1 MKLTKRD
8 VDDVYRLDFGPG
20 TAPIILSEE
29 EMDELR
35 AHLQAE
41 RDEQLGRWRDP
52 ENPNIVVYPRPDD
65 DDEDGRCVSLVD
77 ESSGEYWLSWERI
90 AIYDSSARYFAAHP
104 TPKPEPKPW
113 EDAEPVII
121 LHEGADEDEGDVRW
135 VGEVVS
141 CPRQCRRHHKPEPS
155 SSVVF
160 LHEDGVKQTPAE
172 RFASW
177 LLERKASR
185 QAAREY
191 EARRCYPS
199 STRPN
204 Y

>member
-1 MKLTKRD
+1 MNEVQVSL
-8 VDDVYRLDFGPG
+8 DDVGRVQLRRAGG
-20 TAPIILSEE
+20 
-29 EMDELR
+29 DEGVYTLETTEALR
-35 AHLQAE
+35 AFFQAE
-41 RDEQLGRWRDP
+41 RDEQLGR
-52 ENPNIVVYPRPDD
+52 
-65 DDEDGRCVSLVD
+65 
-77 ESSGEYWLSWERI
+77 
-90 AIYDSSARYFAAHP
+90 
-104 TPKPEPKPW
+104 
-113 EDAEPVII
+113 
-121 LHEGADEDEGDVRW
+121 
-135 VGEVVS
+135 
-141 CPRQCRRHHKPEPS
+141 CRRHHKPEPS

>member
-1 MKLTKRD
+1 MNSYTASNGVELTITRD
-8 VDDVYRLDFGPG
+8 RVVRWRPG
-20 TAPIILSEE
+20 IPPDLVSSA
-29 EMDELR
+29 LR
-35 AHLQAE
+35 EYFQAE
-41 RDEQLGRWRDP
+41 RDEQLG
-52 ENPNIVVYPRPDD
+52 
-65 DDEDGRCVSLVD
+65 
-77 ESSGEYWLSWERI
+77 
-90 AIYDSSARYFAAHP
+90 
-104 TPKPEPKPW
+104 
-113 EDAEPVII
+113 
-121 LHEGADEDEGDVRW
+121 RW

-177 LLERKASR
+177 RLERKASR

>member
-1 MKLTKRD
+1 MNEVQVSL
-8 VDDVYRLDFGPG
+8 DDVGRVQLRRAGG
-20 TAPIILSEE
+20 
-29 EMDELR
+29 DEGVYTLETTEALR
-35 AHLQAE
+35 AFFQAE
-41 RDEQLGRWRDP
+41 RDEQRG
-52 ENPNIVVYPRPDD
+52 
-65 DDEDGRCVSLVD
+65 
-77 ESSGEYWLSWERI
+77 
-90 AIYDSSARYFAAHP
+90 
-104 TPKPEPKPW
+104 
-113 EDAEPVII
+113 
-121 LHEGADEDEGDVRW
+121 RW

-177 LLERKASR
+177 RLERKASR

-199 STRPN
+199 SPRPN

>member
-1 MKLTKRD
+1 MKIKTYGDGSARLLWDWRDIALT
-8 VDDVYRLDFGPG
+8 
-20 TAPIILSEE
+20 TANFET
-29 EMDELR
+29 LR
-35 AHLQAE
+35 AFFQAE
-41 RDEQLGRWRDP
+41 RDEQLG
-52 ENPNIVVYPRPDD
+52 
-65 DDEDGRCVSLVD
+65 
-77 ESSGEYWLSWERI
+77 
-90 AIYDSSARYFAAHP
+90 
-104 TPKPEPKPW
+104 
-113 EDAEPVII
+113 
-121 LHEGADEDEGDVRW
+121 
-135 VGEVVS
+135 
-141 CPRQCRRHHKPEPS
+141 QCRRHHKPEPS

-177 LLERKASR
+177 RLERKASR

>member
-35 AHLQAE
+35 AFFQAE
-41 RDEQLGRWRDP
+41 RDEQLG
-52 ENPNIVVYPRPDD
+52 
-65 DDEDGRCVSLVD
+65 
-77 ESSGEYWLSWERI
+77 
-90 AIYDSSARYFAAHP
+90 
-104 TPKPEPKPW
+104 
-113 EDAEPVII
+113 
-121 LHEGADEDEGDVRW
+121 RW

-141 CPRQCRRHHKPEPS
+141 CPRQCRRHHKPEPSS

>member
-1 MKLTKRD
+1 MNEVQVSL
-8 VDDVYRLDFGPG
+8 DDVGRVQLRRAGG
-20 TAPIILSEE
+20 
-29 EMDELR
+29 DEGVYTLEAFWVQAAR
-35 AHLQAE
+35 EYFQAE
-41 RDEQLGRWRDP
+41 RDEELGR
-52 ENPNIVVYPRPDD
+52 
-65 DDEDGRCVSLVD
+65 
-77 ESSGEYWLSWERI
+77 
-90 AIYDSSARYFAAHP
+90 
-104 TPKPEPKPW
+104 
-113 EDAEPVII
+113 
-121 LHEGADEDEGDVRW
+121 
-135 VGEVVS
+135 
-141 CPRQCRRHHKPEPS
+141 CRRHHKPEPS

>member
-35 AHLQAE
+35 AHFQAE
-41 RDEQLGRWRDP
+41 RDEQLG
-52 ENPNIVVYPRPDD
+52 
-65 DDEDGRCVSLVD
+65 
-77 ESSGEYWLSWERI
+77 
-90 AIYDSSARYFAAHP
+90 
-104 TPKPEPKPW
+104 
-113 EDAEPVII
+113 
-121 LHEGADEDEGDVRW
+121 
-135 VGEVVS
+135 
-141 CPRQCRRHHKPEPS
+141 QCRRHHKPEPS

>member
-1 MKLTKRD
+1 MSHLQQRGPVQVTLERGML
-8 VDDVYRLDFGPG
+8 RLRRGNPQAEGLYDQD
-20 TAPIILSEE
+20 TTNA
-29 EMDELR
+29 LR
-35 AHLQAE
+35 AFFQAE
-41 RDEQLGRWRDP
+41 RDEQLG
-52 ENPNIVVYPRPDD
+52 
-65 DDEDGRCVSLVD
+65 
-77 ESSGEYWLSWERI
+77 
-90 AIYDSSARYFAAHP
+90 
-104 TPKPEPKPW
+104 
-113 EDAEPVII
+113 
-121 LHEGADEDEGDVRW
+121 RW